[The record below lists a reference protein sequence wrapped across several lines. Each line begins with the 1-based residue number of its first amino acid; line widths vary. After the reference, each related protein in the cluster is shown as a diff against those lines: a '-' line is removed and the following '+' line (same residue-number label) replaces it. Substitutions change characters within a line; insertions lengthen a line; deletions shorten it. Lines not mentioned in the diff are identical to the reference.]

1 MALELA
7 GAAGVLAA
15 LVVAAIALGLI
26 GLRRRSLRVF
36 LAWIGLLYS
45 VGIFTYFLFE
55 GAGSECD
62 GAGAT
67 FHCWEISY
75 ASAWGLQVSLL
86 VAVLTLLSFAP
97 LLSMRMHRRVPSVLA
112 AIAMPLVIVI
122 NLPDLWPWAPACA
135 AALGA
140 AIAGPPSREA
150 TPKEVEP
157 RLAR

>member
-15 LVVAAIALGLI
+15 LLVAAIALGLI

-36 LAWIGLLYS
+36 LAWIGPLYS
-45 VGIFTYFLFE
+45 VTILAYFLFE
-55 GAGSECD
+55 GAGSECA

-75 ASAWGLQVSLL
+75 ASTWGLQGSLM
-86 VAVLTLLSFAP
+86 VAVLMLLSFAP
-97 LLSMRMHRRVPSVLA
+97 LLSARLHWRAPAVVA
-112 AIAMPLVIVI
+112 AIAMPLVFAIY
-122 NLPDLWPWAPACA
+122 LTGLWPWAPVWA
-135 AALGA
+135 AALGS

-150 TPKEVEP
+150 SAKGTAGLRV
-157 RLAR
+157 

>member
-15 LVVAAIALGLI
+15 LLVAAIALGLI
-26 GLRRRSLRVF
+26 GLRRRSLRLF
-36 LAWIGLLYS
+36 LASIGPLYS
-45 VGIFTYFLFE
+45 VGIVAYFVFE
-55 GAGSECD
+55 GSGSECD

-75 ASAWGLQVSLL
+75 ASAWGLEGSLMVAAL
-86 VAVLTLLSFAP
+86 VLLSFVP
-97 LLSMRMHRRVPSVLA
+97 LLSVRMHSRVPAVVA
-112 AIAMPLVIVI
+112 AIAVPLVIAT

-140 AIAGPPSREA
+140 AIAGPPSREGSSKGTA
-150 TPKEVEP
+150 DLQV
-157 RLAR
+157 

>member
-15 LVVAAIALGLI
+15 LLVAAVVLGLF

-36 LAWIGLLYS
+36 LAWIGPLYS
-45 VGIFTYFLFE
+45 VGIVIYFFFE

-75 ASAWGLQVSLL
+75 ASTWGFQGSLM
-86 VAVLTLLSFAP
+86 VAVLLLLSFAP
-97 LLSMRMHRRVPSVLA
+97 LLSLWMHRRGPAVVA
-112 AIAMPLVIVI
+112 AIAMPLVIAI

-135 AALGA
+135 AAVGA
-140 AIAGPPSREA
+140 AIAGPQTREA
-150 TPKEVEP
+150 SAKGQAGLSV
-157 RLAR
+157 

>member
-1 MALELA
+1 MTLEVA

-15 LVVAAIALGLI
+15 LLVAAIAFGLI
-26 GLRRRSLRVF
+26 GLRMRSVRVF
-36 LAWIGLLYS
+36 LAWIGPLYA
-45 VGIFTYFLFE
+45 VGIFGYLLFE
-55 GAGSECD
+55 GSGSECD

-75 ASAWGLQVSLL
+75 ASTWGLQGSLL
-86 VAVLTLLSFAP
+86 VGVLMLLSLAP
-97 LLSMRMHRRVPSVLA
+97 LLSMRMHRRVPSMLA
-112 AIAMPLVIVI
+112 VIAMPLVIAT

-150 TPKEVEP
+150 GAKGTADLHV
-157 RLAR
+157 

>member
-15 LVVAAIALGLI
+15 LLVAAIALGLI

-36 LAWIGLLYS
+36 LAWIGPLYS
-45 VGIFTYFLFE
+45 VVVFTYFLFE

-75 ASAWGLQVSLL
+75 ASTWGVQGSLL
-86 VAVLTLLSFAP
+86 VAVLMLLSFAP
-97 LLSMRMHRRVPSVLA
+97 LLSVRMRSRAPAVVA
-112 AIAMPLVIVI
+112 AIGMPLVIAI
-122 NLPDLWPWAPACA
+122 SLTGLWPWAPACA

-150 TPKEVEP
+150 SAKGPAGLRV
-157 RLAR
+157 

>member
-7 GAAGVLAA
+7 GAAGLLAA
-15 LVVAAIALGLI
+15 LLVAAIVLGLF

-36 LAWIGLLYS
+36 LAWIGALYS
-45 VGIFTYFLFE
+45 VGILAYFLFE

-75 ASAWGLQVSLL
+75 ASTWGVQGSLL
-86 VAVLTLLSFAP
+86 VAVLMLLSLAP
-97 LLSMRMHRRVPSVLA
+97 LLSVRMHSRVPAVVA
-112 AIAMPLVIVI
+112 AIAMPLVIAI
-122 NLPDLWPWAPACA
+122 SLTGLWPWAPACA

-140 AIAGPPSREA
+140 AIAGPPSRKA
-150 TPKEVEP
+150 S
-157 RLAR
+157 ARGPAGLRV

>member
-15 LVVAAIALGLI
+15 LLVAAIVLGLF

-36 LAWIGLLYS
+36 LAWIGALYS
-45 VGIFTYFLFE
+45 GGILVYYLFE

-75 ASAWGLQVSLL
+75 ASTWGVQGSLM
-86 VAVLTLLSFAP
+86 VAVLMLLSLAP
-97 LLSMRMHRRVPSVLA
+97 LLSVRMHSRVPAVVA
-112 AIAMPLVIVI
+112 AIAMPLVIAI
-122 NLPDLWPWAPACA
+122 SLTGLWPWAPACA

-150 TPKEVEP
+150 SAKGPAGLRV
-157 RLAR
+157 

>member
-15 LVVAAIALGLI
+15 LLVAAIVLGLF

-36 LAWIGLLYS
+36 LAWIGALYS
-45 VGIFTYFLFE
+45 MGILAYYLFE

-75 ASAWGLQVSLL
+75 ASTWGVQGSLL
-86 VAVLTLLSFAP
+86 VAVLMLLSLAP
-97 LLSMRMHRRVPSVLA
+97 LLSVRMHSRVPAVVA
-112 AIAMPLVIVI
+112 AIAMPLVIAI
-122 NLPDLWPWAPACA
+122 SLTGLWPWAPACA

-150 TPKEVEP
+150 SAKGPAGLRV
-157 RLAR
+157 

>member
-15 LVVAAIALGLI
+15 LLVAAMVLGLF
-26 GLRRRSLRVF
+26 GMRWRSLRVF
-36 LAWIGLLYS
+36 LSWIGLLYS
-45 VGIFTYFLFE
+45 VGIITYFVFE
-55 GAGSECD
+55 GSGSECD

-75 ASAWGLQVSLL
+75 ASTWGLEVSLL
-86 VAVLTLLSFAP
+86 VAVLVLLSFGP

-112 AIAMPLVIVI
+112 AIAMPLVIAT

-150 TPKEVEP
+150 SAKGTADLKV
-157 RLAR
+157 